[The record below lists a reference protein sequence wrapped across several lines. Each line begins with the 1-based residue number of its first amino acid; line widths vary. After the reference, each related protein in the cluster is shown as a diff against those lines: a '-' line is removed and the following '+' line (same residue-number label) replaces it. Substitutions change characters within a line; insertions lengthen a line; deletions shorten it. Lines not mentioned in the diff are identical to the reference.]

1 MGSGRN
7 GGQWELNRTLFV
19 LGGGVANNNFVCATD
34 GFDSSRILVQEDGID
49 IQDAD
54 GKVFGAMLLLLA
66 FVLLSMNFFPKAQI
80 QLELLRLT
88 ILALAFSND
97 LKNHFSLSNFSRKVI
112 SFFSN

>member
-1 MGSGRN
+1 VGSGRN

-80 QLELLRLT
+80 QLELLTLT
-88 ILALAFSND
+88 TFWHW
-97 LKNHFSLSNFSRKVI
+97 HFQKT
-112 SFFSN
+112 

>member
-1 MGSGRN
+1 VGSGRN

-19 LGGGVANNNFVCATD
+19 LGGGVANINFVCATD

-80 QLELLRLT
+80 QFELLRLN

-97 LKNHFSLSNFSRKVI
+97 LKNNFSLSNFSRKVI